1 MLTQNCQN
9 MQMISVSSVIYKYL
23 NNCIMRV
30 SQTNGIYFAL
40 TNVQDV
46 IIMSGSFGYHMKKA
60 LMLTSRTVWHL
71 IRLVINC

>member
-1 MLTQNCQN
+1 
-9 MQMISVSSVIYKYL
+9 
-23 NNCIMRV
+23 MRV

>member
-9 MQMISVSSVIYKYL
+9 MQMISVSSVIYTYL

-30 SQTNGIYFAL
+30 SQTNDIYFAL

-46 IIMSGSFGYHMKKA
+46 IIMSGSFGYHGEGPHAHIK
-60 LMLTSRTVWHL
+60 
-71 IRLVINC
+71 NCLAPY

>member
-9 MQMISVSSVIYKYL
+9 MQMISVSSVIYTYL

-30 SQTNGIYFAL
+30 SQTNDIYFAL

-46 IIMSGSFGYHMKKA
+46 IIMSGSFGYHEEGPHAHIK
-60 LMLTSRTVWHL
+60 
-71 IRLVINC
+71 NCLAPY